1 MDDHLTHLDLDPD
14 LWLEAGLSGEP
25 DRNRVDG
32 LSKTMA
38 KNLRTTYSV
47 STVGCSQSIPSTQ
60 TPEFEVM
67 LDQ

>member
-1 MDDHLTHLDLDPD
+1 MDDHLTHLNLDPD
-14 LWLEAGLSGEP
+14 LWLEAGLSGGP

-32 LSKTMA
+32 LSKTMTE
-38 KNLRTTYSV
+38 NLRMTCSV
-47 STVGCSQSIPSTQ
+47 STVGCSQSILSTQ

>member
-1 MDDHLTHLDLDPD
+1 LTHLDLDPD
-14 LWLEAGLSGEP
+14 LWLEAGLSGGP

-38 KNLRTTYSV
+38 KKLRMAYSV
-47 STVGCSQSIPSTQ
+47 STVGCSQSVPSTQ

-67 LDQ
+67 LD